1 MLSPLSAHNVIQ
13 YLHTAGMC
21 SLVDGTFETLN
32 LPETNKKNRNLV
44 VKLGDNCQVLVKQ
57 ERQIETEI
65 INHELFNEWLFQ
77 QLLQKFPVLGNI
89 SAIAPLVLHFDE
101 ENSILV
107 RSYLSEYLDLSNF
120 YQHHNIF
127 PVEIASAIGT
137 TLAALHRATFQRKE
151 YRDFM
156 ATAPQGKFRYSFYNP
171 AQGIGSITP
180 EFFGKIKSEAMQFY
194 MLYQNY
200 ESLEAAIADLAYE
213 WNPCCLTH
221 NDLNLHNI
229 LIHSRWNQLDNCL
242 VRLID
247 WEACGW
253 GDPAF
258 DLGNI
263 LASYLEL
270 WLSSLVTDPTLE
282 LGESLQLAMTPLEE
296 IQPSLVAL
304 LQAYLN
310 AFPMILEYNS
320 DFLVRVIKFA
330 GLGLINRI
338 ENTINNCQS
347 FDNSHIY
354 QLQFAKNILTMPE
367 KSIVSVLGIN
377 ESEIIIS
384 VVKKNKITQPE
395 KENQLIPIYY
405 EKTRLRGC

>member
-1 MLSPLSAHNVIQ
+1 MLSPLSSQNVIR
-13 YLHTAGMC
+13 YLQQVGLC
-21 SLVDGTFETLN
+21 SLVDGTFNTVK

-44 VKLGDNCQVLVKQ
+44 VNLGDNRQLLVKQ
-57 ERQIETEI
+57 KHNIE
-65 INHELFNEWLFQ
+65 NDGMPHEFFNEWLFQ
-77 QLLQKFPVLGNI
+77 QLLQQFPVLGNI

-156 ATAPQGKFRYSFYNP
+156 ATAPQGQFRYSFYNP
-171 AQGIGSITP
+171 AQGIDSISP
-180 EFFGKIKSEAMQFY
+180 EIFGKVKREAIQFY
-194 MLYQNY
+194 ALYQRY

-263 LASYLEL
+263 LASYLGF
-270 WLSSLVTDPTLE
+270 WLSSLVIDPTLE
-282 LGESLQLAMTPLEE
+282 LAESLQLAVTPLED

-310 AFPMILEYNS
+310 AFPMILEYSS
-320 DFLVRVIKFA
+320 DFLVRVIKFT
-330 GLGLINRI
+330 GLALIHQI
-338 ENTINNCQS
+338 QDSINNCQS
-347 FDNSHIY
+347 FDNSDIY
-354 QLQFAKNILTMPE
+354 KLQIAKNILTMPE
-367 KSIVSVLGIN
+367 QSIVSILGVDD
-377 ESEIIIS
+377 SVIIS
-384 VVKKNKITQPE
+384 SIAKIDKIPQPE
-395 KENQLIPIYY
+395 KEKQLVRLYY

>member
-1 MLSPLSAHNVIQ
+1 MLSPLSAQNVIQ
-13 YLHTAGMC
+13 YLHTAGLC
-21 SLVDGTFETLN
+21 SLVEGTFEILN

-44 VKLGDNCQVLVKQ
+44 VKLGDNRQVLVKQ
-57 ERQIETEI
+57 ERQIETDI

-89 SAIAPLVLHFDE
+89 SAIAPLVLHFDQ

-107 RSYLSEYLDLSNF
+107 RSYLSEYLDLSSF
-120 YQHHNIF
+120 YQHQNIF

-137 TLAALHRATFQRKE
+137 TLAAVHRATFQRQE

-156 ATAPQGKFRYSFYNP
+156 ATAPQGQFRYSFYNP

-180 EFFGKIKSEAMQFY
+180 EIFGKIKSEAMQFY
-194 MLYQNY
+194 AFYQNC

-263 LASYLEL
+263 LASYLQI
-270 WLSSLVTDPTLE
+270 WLSSLVIDPTLE
-282 LGESLQLAMTPLEE
+282 LAESLQLAMTPLEE

-304 LQAYLN
+304 LQAYIN
-310 AFPMILEYNS
+310 TFPMILEYSS
-320 DFLVRVIKFA
+320 DFLIRVIKFA
-330 GLGLINRI
+330 GLGLIHQI
-338 ENTINNCQS
+338 QDSINNCQS
-347 FDNSHIY
+347 FDISDMY
-354 QLQFAKNILTMPE
+354 KLEFAKNILTMPE
-367 KSIVSVLGIN
+367 KYIVSILGIN
-377 ESEIIIS
+377 ELEIISS
-384 VVKKNKITQPE
+384 VVKKNKIPQPE
-395 KENQLIPIYY
+395 KENQLIPLYY